1 MSRVSCIRSS
11 VVAALVIALSVFANT
26 GADAEASSAVDEFR
40 SLYAEF
46 QAFKNE
52 DEFRRVG
59 YGRCC
64 KYYQWMKKVEALRGN
79 DAGEFFRSFG
89 ILPGELISLG
99 MEYYQG
105 RGNQGAA
112 KMWEA
117 SVEAVLNPKPAEAPI
132 DAKNNEPD
140 RVVGR
145 WVVHFTRTLWEN
157 VTIQTVDGK
166 PLYAGEF
173 KDGSSREIELVEIR
187 AKVGELRRFR
197 GADGSSWGPNDR
209 VAITND
215 GKLAFYDEL
224 GYIRTADPR

>member
-1 MSRVSCIRSS
+1 MSRVSCIRSL

-26 GADAEASSAVDEFR
+26 GADAEASSAVDEIR

-89 ILPGELISLG
+89 NLPGELISLG

-105 RGNQGAA
+105 RGCPT
-112 KMWEA
+112 
-117 SVEAVLNPKPAEAPI
+117 SAPL
-132 DAKNNEPD
+132 
-140 RVVGR
+140 G
-145 WVVHFTRTLWEN
+145 
-157 VTIQTVDGK
+157 Q
-166 PLYAGEF
+166 
-173 KDGSSREIELVEIR
+173 IEVI
-187 AKVGELRRFR
+187 A
-197 GADGSSWGPNDR
+197 
-209 VAITND
+209 
-215 GKLAFYDEL
+215 
-224 GYIRTADPR
+224 

>member
-26 GADAEASSAVDEFR
+26 GADAEASSAVDEIR

-64 KYYQWMKKVEALRGN
+64 KYYQWVKKFEALRGN

-99 MEYYQG
+99 IEYYQG

-157 VTIQTVDGK
+157 VTIQTVDRK
-166 PLYAGEF
+166 PL
-173 KDGSSREIELVEIR
+173 
-187 AKVGELRRFR
+187 
-197 GADGSSWGPNDR
+197 
-209 VAITND
+209 
-215 GKLAFYDEL
+215 
-224 GYIRTADPR
+224 